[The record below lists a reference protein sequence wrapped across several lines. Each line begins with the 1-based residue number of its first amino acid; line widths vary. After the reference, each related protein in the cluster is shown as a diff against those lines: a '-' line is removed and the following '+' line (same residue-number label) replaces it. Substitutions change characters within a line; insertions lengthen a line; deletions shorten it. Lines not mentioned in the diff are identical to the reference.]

1 MRLPEGHHKPYRLG
15 LALSGGGARGFAH
28 IGAIRA
34 ILDLGLKPDIV
45 AGVSAGSVI
54 AACYGAGMSSTDI
67 LDMFHSLRFRNF
79 VDFVVPHEG
88 FMRMNKFKK
97 ILEQTIPVKKLEDM
111 KTPTVVC
118 AVDVDAGTN
127 VAFNSGAVAE
137 RVIASCSIPIVFEPM
152 EIDGR
157 RYVDGGVLAN
167 LPVWPIRHLCKY
179 VIGVNCSPRYVQ
191 EPVKS
196 IIGMAQRTYALMA
209 KNNVTQDSEMCDV
222 VVNLTEVAT
231 HQVFDLKD
239 IELLVES
246 GYLSTIRTL
255 KQARLVD

>member
-1 MRLPEGHHKPYRLG
+1 
-15 LALSGGGARGFAH
+15 
-28 IGAIRA
+28 
-34 ILDLGLKPDIV
+34 
-45 AGVSAGSVI
+45 
-54 AACYGAGMSSTDI
+54 
-67 LDMFHSLRFRNF
+67 
-79 VDFVVPHEG
+79 
-88 FMRMNKFKK
+88 
-97 ILEQTIPVKKLEDM
+97 
-111 KTPTVVC
+111 
-118 AVDVDAGTN
+118 
-127 VAFNSGAVAE
+127 
-137 RVIASCSIPIVFEPM
+137 
-152 EIDGR
+152 
-157 RYVDGGVLAN
+157 
-167 LPVWPIRHLCKY
+167 

-191 EPVKS
+191 EPAKS